1 MKKLLFFFILASLS
15 FKVFSSNIDIVD
27 EIIQSI
33 DTIIPKNHTVIDVS
47 VPKYTETEA
56 ASEFSKYLEKRI
68 YASLSKAQ
76 KSVFSFNTKNKME
89 EFEAEL
95 SDTGDYDDTIMN
107 EAIFTSK
114 PNGRLFTE
122 FEEIGNTVEVV
133 LKYEPLGKA
142 SIGTSRTCLIIL
154 HKKNLPFFTYKPENF
169 VQEKEKS
176 SDVKKAKEIIE
187 KSTGS
192 NESIQITA
200 FMLDETGKK
209 AEIVYPGE
217 TVKFLIAAD
226 KPSYISI
233 QGIDAEGSVF
243 WLPIKNNFLEAD
255 IPRNFPDNDEIEYKV
270 LDGVF
275 GAERIYIY
283 ASSTP
288 EGLPKQN
295 QYTKYRSNMLSD
307 TARGLVAVKKQ
318 QAKDTAIG
326 VFCITYTIMPGKRE
340 D

>member
-1 MKKLLFFFILASLS
+1 VTPNNVFISLDFSIISFTFIHSTTSSSPSSRESSFGFIESDFSLALKK
-15 FKVFSSNIDIVD
+15 KRFSV
-27 EIIQSI
+27 
-33 DTIIPKNHTVIDVS
+33 
-47 VPKYTETEA
+47 
-56 ASEFSKYLEKRI
+56 
-68 YASLSKAQ
+68 
-76 KSVFSFNTKNKME
+76 
-89 EFEAEL
+89 
-95 SDTGDYDDTIMN
+95 
-107 EAIFTSK
+107 
-114 PNGRLFTE
+114 
-122 FEEIGNTVEVV
+122 
-133 LKYEPLGKA
+133 
-142 SIGTSRTCLIIL
+142 
-154 HKKNLPFFTYKPENF
+154 
-169 VQEKEKS
+169 
-176 SDVKKAKEIIE
+176 
-187 KSTGS
+187 
-192 NESIQITA
+192 
-200 FMLDETGKK
+200 
-209 AEIVYPGE
+209 VYPGE

>member
-1 MKKLLFFFILASLS
+1 MKKLVFFFILVSLS
-15 FKVFSSNIDIVD
+15 FKVFSSDIDVID
-27 EIIQSI
+27 KIIQSI
-33 DTIIPKNHTVIDVS
+33 NTIIPSNHTVIDVP
-47 VPKYTETEA
+47 VPKYNETEA

-68 YASLSKAQ
+68 YASLSKVQ
-76 KSVFSFNTKNKME
+76 KNVFSFSTKNKME

-95 SDTGDYDDTIMN
+95 SDTGDYKNMMN
-107 EAIFTSK
+107 ESPYASK
-114 PNGRLFTE
+114 PNGRLCTE
-122 FEEIGNTVEVV
+122 FEEIGNTIEIV
-133 LKYEPLGKA
+133 LKYEPLERT
-142 SIGTSRTCLIIL
+142 SIGTSQTDLIIL

-169 VQEKEKS
+169 VQEKEKY
-176 SDVKKAKEIIE
+176 SDVKKSKEIIG

-192 NESIQITA
+192 NQSIEITA
-200 FMLDETGKK
+200 FMIDETGKK

-217 TVKFLIAAD
+217 TVQFLIAAD
-226 KPSYISI
+226 RPAYISI

-255 IPRNFPDNDEIEYKV
+255 IPRKFPDNDEINYKV

-288 EGLPKQN
+288 VGLPKQN

-326 VFCITYTIMPGKRE
+326 VFCIAYTILPGKRE